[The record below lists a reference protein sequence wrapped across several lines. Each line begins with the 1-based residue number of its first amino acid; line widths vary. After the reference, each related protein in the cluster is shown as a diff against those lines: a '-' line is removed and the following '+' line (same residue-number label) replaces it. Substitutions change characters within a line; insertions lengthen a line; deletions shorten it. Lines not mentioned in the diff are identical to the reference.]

1 MEEEEFNQK
10 VGESNEKK
18 GASESRIE
26 DAYGESHNKEM
37 AGRQDISG
45 EAIQEQANGTVRV
58 SEGSQMHNEPDS
70 DSKTQKAK
78 NPF

>member
-1 MEEEEFNQK
+1 
-10 VGESNEKK
+10 
-18 GASESRIE
+18 
-26 DAYGESHNKEM
+26 M

-70 DSKTQKAK
+70 DSKT
-78 NPF
+78 